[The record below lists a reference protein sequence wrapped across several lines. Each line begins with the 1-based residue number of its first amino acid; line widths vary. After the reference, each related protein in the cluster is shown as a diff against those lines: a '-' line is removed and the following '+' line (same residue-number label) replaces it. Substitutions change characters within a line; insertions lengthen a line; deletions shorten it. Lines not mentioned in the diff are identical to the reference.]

1 MDDGSAM
8 KAADNQLKLLQ
19 EIIEQRG
26 SRYMSG
32 NVDRRKFDDW
42 SISVG

>member
-8 KAADNQLKLLQ
+8 KAADNDLKLLR
-19 EIIEQRG
+19 EVIGQRG